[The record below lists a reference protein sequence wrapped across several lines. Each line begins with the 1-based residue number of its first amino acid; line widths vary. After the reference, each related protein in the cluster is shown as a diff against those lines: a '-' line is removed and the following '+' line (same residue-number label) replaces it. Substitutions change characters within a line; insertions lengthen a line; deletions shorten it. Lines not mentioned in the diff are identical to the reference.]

1 MFGMCRHRLWLLT
14 AVLLPALLGA
24 ASAPGPRIL
33 FIGNSFTFAFGSPAR
48 YYRPD
53 SVVDLNSEGQGGVPA
68 LFKSF
73 TVQAGLHYDVALET
87 HPGVGLDWHLQH
99 KRALLTGRAW
109 DQVVM
114 HGYSTLDPVH
124 PGDPALL
131 IDTVRQLS
139 ALLHAKNP
147 AVTVRL
153 LATWPR
159 ADETYGLQGAWHGK
173 PIEAMAADVREGYRR
188 AAEAPGIAAVIP
200 VGDSW
205 VRAMHEGVAD
215 PDPYDGLEPG
225 KVNLWAD
232 DSYHASI
239 YGSYLEALMVFGA
252 VTGRDPRGL
261 GQAECS
267 AFELGLSVAQ
277 VEGLERVASEQLA
290 AEGLLSQ
297 PSLPAARSGAP
308 QPCTAS
314 RR

>member
-1 MFGMCRHRLWLLT
+1 MRAMIRHRLRLLA

-24 ASAPGPRIL
+24 ASVPDSRIL

-53 SVVDLNSEGQGGVPA
+53 SVIDLNSEGQGGVPA

-73 TVQAGLHYDVALET
+73 TVQAGLRYEVSLET

-99 KRALLTGRAW
+99 KRAVLRGHAW

-114 HGYSTLDPVH
+114 HGYSTLDPAH
-124 PGDPALL
+124 PGDPTLL
-131 IDTVRQLS
+131 VDTVRQMS
-139 ALLHAKNP
+139 ELLHAKNP

-159 ADETYGLQGAWHGK
+159 ADETYGAQGAWHGK

-205 VRAMHEGVAD
+205 VRAMHEGLAD
-215 PDPYDGLEPG
+215 PNPYDGIEPG
-225 KVNLWAD
+225 RMNLWAD
-232 DSYHASI
+232 DSYHASVF
-239 YGSYLEALMVFGA
+239 GSYLEALMVYGS
-252 VTGRDPRGL
+252 VTGRDPRSL

-277 VEGLERVASEQLA
+277 AEGLERIAYEQLL
-290 AEGLLSQ
+290 AEHLLAQ
-297 PSLPAARSGAP
+297 VPPPAAKPGAP
-308 QPCTAS
+308 RACAAPA
-314 RR
+314 R